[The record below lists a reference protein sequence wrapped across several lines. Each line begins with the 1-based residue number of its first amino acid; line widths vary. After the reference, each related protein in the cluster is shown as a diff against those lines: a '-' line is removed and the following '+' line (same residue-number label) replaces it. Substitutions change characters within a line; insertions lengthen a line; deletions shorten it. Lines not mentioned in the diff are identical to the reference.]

1 DRRRV
6 DPGRARRLY
15 DRAARG
21 EWLRGGRRG
30 NGGEG
35 GRSLPAAAGGRI
47 RMTSVEIPVS
57 IAAALPNLTVLD
69 ITNDVRR
76 EVASTGGS
84 GIAFVSPNGD
94 PSVIRVQERETG
106 FFSDLE
112 GLLERLVPLEAGE
125 RERLVSLLL
134 GPRTEQ
140 IPFTDGSLCL
150 GQWQRIL
157 LVGFDSHC
165 SDEWMLTI
173 VA

>member
-1 DRRRV
+1 
-6 DPGRARRLY
+6 
-15 DRAARG
+15 
-21 EWLRGGRRG
+21 
-30 NGGEG
+30 
-35 GRSLPAAAGGRI
+35 
-47 RMTSVEIPVS
+47 MTSVEIPVS

-76 EVASTGGS
+76 EVAATGGS
-84 GIAFVSPNGD
+84 GIAYVSPNGD
-94 PSVIRVQERETG
+94 PSVIRVQERESG

-112 GLLERLVPLEAGE
+112 GLLERLVPLEAGD

-140 IPFTDGSLCL
+140 IPFVEGSLCL

-157 LVGFDSHC
+157 LVGFESHC
-165 SDEWMLTI
+165 SDEWMLTL

>member
-1 DRRRV
+1 
-6 DPGRARRLY
+6 
-15 DRAARG
+15 
-21 EWLRGGRRG
+21 
-30 NGGEG
+30 
-35 GRSLPAAAGGRI
+35 
-47 RMTSVEIPVS
+47 MTSVEIPVS

-94 PSVIRVQERETG
+94 PSLIRVQERETG

-112 GLLERLVPLEAGE
+112 DLLKRLVPLEAE
-125 RERLVSLLL
+125 ARARLVSMLL

-140 IPFTDGSLCL
+140 IPFSDGSLCL
-150 GQWQRIL
+150 GHYQRIF
-157 LVGFDSHC
+157 LVAFEDRC
-165 SDEWMLTI
+165 SDEWMLTV

>member
-1 DRRRV
+1 
-6 DPGRARRLY
+6 
-15 DRAARG
+15 
-21 EWLRGGRRG
+21 
-30 NGGEG
+30 
-35 GRSLPAAAGGRI
+35 
-47 RMTSVEIPVS
+47 MTSVEIPVS

-69 ITNDVRR
+69 ITNDVRH
-76 EVASTGGS
+76 EVAATGGS
-84 GIAFVSPNGD
+84 GIAYVSPNGD

-112 GLLERLVPLEAGE
+112 CLLERLVPLEVDE

-140 IPFTDGSLCL
+140 IPFSEGSLCL
-150 GQWQRIL
+150 GQWQRVL
-157 LVGFDSHC
+157 LVGFGDRC

>member
-1 DRRRV
+1 
-6 DPGRARRLY
+6 
-15 DRAARG
+15 
-21 EWLRGGRRG
+21 
-30 NGGEG
+30 
-35 GRSLPAAAGGRI
+35 
-47 RMTSVEIPVS
+47 MTSVQIPVS

-76 EVASTGGS
+76 EISVTGGS
-84 GIAFVSPNGD
+84 GIAYVSPNGD

-106 FFSDLE
+106 FFTDLE
-112 GLLERLVPLEAGE
+112 CMLERFVPLEVDE

-157 LVGFDSHC
+157 LVGFDSRC
-165 SDEWMLTI
+165 NDEWMLT
-173 VA
+173 VVC

>member
-1 DRRRV
+1 
-6 DPGRARRLY
+6 
-15 DRAARG
+15 
-21 EWLRGGRRG
+21 
-30 NGGEG
+30 
-35 GRSLPAAAGGRI
+35 
-47 RMTSVEIPVS
+47 MTSVEIPVS

-76 EVASTGGS
+76 EVAATGGS
-84 GIAFVSPNGD
+84 GIAYVSPNGD

-112 GLLERLVPLEAGE
+112 CLLERLVPHEAEE

-140 IPFTDGSLCL
+140 IPFTEGSLCL

-157 LVGFDSHC
+157 LVGLGDRC
-165 SDEWMLTI
+165 SNEWMLTV